1 MMVGRA
7 EALERDLRG
16 WFLAAK
22 MANREE
28 AWRTMVDVAYS
39 RLRDEENVDPELRQ
53 SLWQS
58 IMDIRMESCG
68 VGIYV
73 PPRLYRER
81 CAVQPPPDMNRSRC
95 HDQREHSRMVWFPTS
110 DVS

>member
-1 MMVGRA
+1 MVGRA

-58 IMDIRMESCG
+58 ITDIRMEKCG
-68 VGIYV
+68 AGLYV

-81 CAVQPPPDMNRSRC
+81 CAEQPPPGMNRSRC
-95 HDQREHSRMVWFPTS
+95 RGPLEHSKMVWFPTS
-110 DVS
+110 DVC